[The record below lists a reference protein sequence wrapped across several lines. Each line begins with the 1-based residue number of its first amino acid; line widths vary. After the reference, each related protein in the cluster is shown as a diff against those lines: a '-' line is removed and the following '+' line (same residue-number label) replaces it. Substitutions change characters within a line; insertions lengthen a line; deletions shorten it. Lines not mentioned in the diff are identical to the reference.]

1 MTQFDYLSGKI
12 AIEAA
17 IAREVANAE
26 RVLENEELFEASVVD
41 VSRRILQQHGGK
53 SK

>member
-1 MTQFDYLSGKI
+1 MTQFDYLAGKV

-26 RVLENEELFEASVVD
+26 RVLQNESLFEASVVD
-41 VSRRILQQHGGK
+41 VSKRILQQHEGK